1 MLFLKEIFMAKMG
14 VTYEQVAI
22 ACQSL
27 LKEGR
32 DITARAILAKT
43 GGSPNH
49 VVKLWQRWRQE
60 KEDIA
65 LAAVDEEVSSQVKQ
79 AILAECARKTALVK
93 NQWADKVA
101 TTEKQLDEMGEML
114 LQMSLEKDRLT
125 LELNKAQQHVIE
137 QDKRQAI
144 ADQRLLDAQ
153 SRCQELEN
161 LYRESALARERAH
174 TEKVMIEKQN
184 QALEKRLA
192 NLEQQWQERSSNK
205 LNSPISAENKKSVQ
219 KNKKIIA

>member
-1 MLFLKEIFMAKMG
+1 MAKTG
-14 VTYEQVAI
+14 VTYEQVAV

-32 DITARAILAKT
+32 GITARAILAKT

-65 LAAVDEEVSSQVKQ
+65 LAAVDEELSSQVKQ

-101 TTEKQLDEMGEML
+101 ATEKQLTEMGEML
-114 LQMSLEKDRLT
+114 LQLDLEKDRLT
-125 LELNKAQQHVIE
+125 LELGKAQQSMME
-137 QDKRQAI
+137 QDKRQAV

-153 SRCQELEN
+153 SRCQELEK
-161 LYRESALARERAH
+161 LYRESALAHERAH

-184 QALEKRLA
+184 QVLEKRIA
-192 NLEQQWQERSSNK
+192 YLEQQWAEKTSNTVAPAI
-205 LNSPISAENKKSVQ
+205 LVDNKKSPH
-219 KNKKIIA
+219 KNKKIMA